1 MKGKFKLRVFALVGA
16 AALLAAG
23 CGDDGG
29 SNGSD
34 GGDSAAEPK
43 DCTWVIGTMGALSG
57 DFATLGLP
65 IFEGIE
71 YAVDQANEAG
81 DLACTLEID
90 KQDSGGSPEQAPGLA
105 QNLVVNE
112 ELVAVVGPYFSGETL
127 AVGDL
132 FTEAGILIT
141 GTGTNDTI
149 DEQGYKTWF
158 RSVASDG
165 VQGPTAA
172 TYIKDVLQP
181 QTVAIVHDGQ
191 DYSKGL
197 ADSVQAELGSTAVGP
212 FVINPE
218 EDDYSGVVA
227 KVANA
232 NPDVVYY
239 GGYNPQAGTLAR
251 QLEEAEVDA
260 LFFSDDGAK
269 DVSFGETAGPAASGA
284 LVTCPCADPTKVDGA
299 EEFVEGMRAEYG
311 EDAPGT
317 FSADMFDVTNFVI
330 DALAEVDAE
339 TPIEEV
345 RKTIVDFFANA
356 EALEGITKNYTWDE
370 TGELQADPLEDIWIY
385 EWDDKAGDFVSLGRA
400 SDLL

>member
-1 MKGKFKLRVFALVGA
+1 
-16 AALLAAG
+16 
-23 CGDDGG
+23 
-29 SNGSD
+29 
-34 GGDSAAEPK
+34 
-43 DCTWVIGTMGALSG
+43 LS
-57 DFATLGLP
+57 
-65 IFEGIE
+65 
-71 YAVDQANEAG
+71 
-81 DLACTLEID
+81 CTLEID

-105 QNLVVNE
+105 QNLIVNE
-112 ELVAVVGPYFSGETL
+112 ELVAVIGPYFSGETL
-127 AVGDL
+127 AVGEL
-132 FTEAGILIT
+132 FTEAGILMT

-149 DEQGYKTWF
+149 DDQGYTTWF
-158 RSVASDG
+158 RAVASDG

-218 EDDYSGVVA
+218 EDDFSGVVA
-227 KVANA
+227 KIANT

-251 QLEEAEVDA
+251 QLNEAQVDA
-260 LFFSDDGAK
+260 RFFSDDGAK
-269 DVSFGETAGPAASGA
+269 DASFGETSGPAAAGA

-299 EEFVEGMRAEYG
+299 GEFVEGMRAEYG
-311 EDAPGT
+311 DDAPGT

-330 DALAEVDAE
+330 EALGEADAD

-345 RKTIVDFFANA
+345 RTSIVEFFANA
-356 EALEGITKNYTWDE
+356 EGLEGITKNYTWDD
-370 TGELQADPLEDIWIY
+370 TGELEADPLEDIWIY
-385 EWDDKAGDFVSLGRA
+385 EWDEAAGDFLSLGRA